1 MVGFRGVNKGGRQ
14 MSLGRVSNWVSEV
27 QKVESKAGV
36 QEDDQV
42 QQGVVRRVLEDIV
55 GNVESGSGSASTL

>member
-1 MVGFRGVNKGGRQ
+1 
-14 MSLGRVSNWVSEV
+14 MSLGGVSNWVSEV
-27 QKVESKAGV
+27 YKVESKAGV